1 MAKKDITAKV
11 GRGDEAVSV
20 TASYDFGD
28 DLAGAVSTFTEKVV
42 FAHWIASVTI
52 GLQNYMRALLKAGK
66 SAAEILNLVKKE
78 WKPGVR
84 APAKSPVE
92 KASALFDSLT
102 PEQQD
107 ALIKRAQAKKAA

>member
-1 MAKKDITAKV
+1 MPPIDVTAQV
-11 GRGDEAVSV
+11 GRGDEAEKVS
-20 TASYDFGD
+20 TSYDFGE
-28 DLAGAVSTFTEKVV
+28 DLADATKKFSEAIV
-42 FAHWIASVTI
+42 FAHWRASVVI

-66 SAAEILNLVKKE
+66 TAEEIIKAVKEE

-92 KASALFDSLT
+92 KAQSLFDSLT

-107 ALIKRAQAKKAA
+107 ALIKRAQTKKK

>member
-1 MAKKDITAKV
+1 MAVKEITAKV
-11 GRGDEAVSV
+11 GRDDTAVSV

-28 DLAGAVSTFTEKVV
+28 DLPDAVKKFTDKVV
-42 FAHWIASVTI
+42 YAHWIASVTI

-66 SAAEILNLVKKE
+66 SAADILKMVKDE

-92 KASALFDSLT
+92 KAQSLFDSLT
-102 PEQQD
+102 PAQQD
-107 ALIKRAQAKKAA
+107 ALIKRAQQKKAA

>member
-1 MAKKDITAKV
+1 MTKTSVTAKV
-11 GRGDEAVSV
+11 GRGDDAVTVV
-20 TASYDFGD
+20 TEFEFGD
-28 DLAGAVSTFTEKVV
+28 NLADAVKKFTETVV
-42 FAHWIASVTI
+42 FAHWRASVII

-66 SAAEILNLVKKE
+66 GADEILATVKKE

-92 KASALFDSLT
+92 KAQGLFDSLT

-107 ALIKRAQAKKAA
+107 ALIKRAQSGRK

>member
-1 MAKKDITAKV
+1 MSATEVTAKV
-11 GRGDEAVSV
+11 GRGDEAESVS
-20 TASYDFGD
+20 TAYDFGD
-28 DLAGAVSTFTEKVV
+28 DLPDAVKKFTDKVV

-52 GLQNYMRALLKAGK
+52 GLQNYMRALLKSGK
-66 SAAEILNLVKKE
+66 GAAEILKAVKDE

-92 KASALFDSLT
+92 KAQSLFDSLT

-107 ALIKRAQAKKAA
+107 ALIKRAQAKKS